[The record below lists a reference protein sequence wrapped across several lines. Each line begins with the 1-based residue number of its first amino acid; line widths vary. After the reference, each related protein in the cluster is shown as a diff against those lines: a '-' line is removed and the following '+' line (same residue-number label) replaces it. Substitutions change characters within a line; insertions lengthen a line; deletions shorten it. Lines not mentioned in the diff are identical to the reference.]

1 MQLEDPQRA
10 IEQFKDPIM
19 SYYINQEFKRDA
31 ISNINFGVS
40 DYGRLKYLMRMT
52 ELRKKDKRLEALM
65 AQPNISEKKTEQIK
79 KERA

>member
-1 MQLEDPQRA
+1 
-10 IEQFKDPIM
+10 M

-40 DYGRLKYLMRMT
+40 DYGRLKYLMKMT
-52 ELRKKDKRLEALM
+52 DLRKKDKRLEALIE
-65 AQPNISEKKTEQIK
+65 QPNISEKKREQIK